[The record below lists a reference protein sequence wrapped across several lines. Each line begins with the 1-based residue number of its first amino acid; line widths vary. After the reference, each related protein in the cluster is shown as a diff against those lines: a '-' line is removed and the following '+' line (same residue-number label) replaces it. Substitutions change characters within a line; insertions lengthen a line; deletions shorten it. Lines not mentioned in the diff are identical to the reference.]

1 MAQQARPANVA
12 ALPLAGFPTTPGRPP
27 ASAPLAVPVA
37 SGVPPGAG
45 PAVTAA
51 SAAAA
56 AAAAAAV
63 RASTANPAV
72 GVPAVSRAP
81 AVAAVAVAPPPPMPV
96 PAPPQQQQT
105 VIGVDVQVPAG
116 VLDDGA
122 ALFTRV
128 PLQLHELTD
137 VRPAPAPPPAPV
149 PPRVPAGGGGG
160 TPSAMSVVSMAPSA
174 APTARPPA
182 LVRPPTPASVA
193 AAAAAAVAAAAAA
206 TTTRAGGP
214 LSAGVTAAS
223 STTTTT
229 SGGLVSAGPP
239 SGVGGGGLSS
249 GATGT
254 VPGGAT
260 VPPRLSL
267 RDFRNSATS
276 LAACGLPA
284 RLTEEALE
292 SVIDRAKGMSIGTG
306 LPPEEGA
313 RHVTVWHKVEGR
325 KIAGNAAPL
334 RRNLYRYLE
343 RHPECEVYLEQDKLL
358 DANGGVDPLTG
369 ESLTTF
375 HEEHVPIWHTL
386 EARKVTGNAA
396 PLKKNLAAYL
406 AKHKHCEVYDGQ
418 DKALKAAQQ
427 QAAAAA
433 AATAAGG
440 GAGGHGIG
448 MGMGTGGF
456 GSSGAGSTSTPSS
469 SSAVSEL
476 PAGLGPSAGGGGIG
490 VGGVGR
496 SGGVGTSGLG
506 VDGMDGGGVD
516 EDGVYGAGTVASP
529 ASMLLLSGGSSGN
542 GAPTGGSG
550 GVGGSGGGYQPG
562 LNDGEAEDEDDGGV
576 VVAGTHSG
584 LAHHTSPFPPVQVVQ
599 VDAFGEPTHHVRLGS
614 GGPDADIDG
623 VVSGGP
629 AGVSTGDE
637 VGGGGGRRR
646 GSIDGSGAGDSGM
659 EPNLLISS
667 SAQAEEM
674 AQAGVKHSAP
684 DGFGSGVSGGAL
696 PGAGSSA
703 VPIFVRTSG
712 VPSSATAAAA
722 AAATAGG
729 DLTWYELSSSWSN
742 MPAWRAAAATGAHA
756 VAMGIGGSADG
767 GAAVDGVGGSAAGGV
782 SGSVGV
788 AGVGRIPIPGRLG
801 VGNTG
806 THHHGVGLGGGGLL
820 SGSGGIMSGSVGD
833 GGHLRDDFM
842 LSGAGVGSFGG
853 GAMSVTLGNT
863 PGEVA
868 MLLGGGHTPV
878 GCSIDLDHAV
888 GGGEA
893 GMDFSPSNFLS
904 LYASPSERMLTL
916 MQQRK

>member
-12 ALPLAGFPTTPGRPP
+12 ALPLAAAPATPGRPP
-27 ASAPLAVPVA
+27 ASAPLAVPA
-37 SGVPPGAG
+37 AAGGVPPGG
-45 PAVTAA
+45 PGASGAAATAA
-51 SAAAA
+51 GAAAASRAAAA
-56 AAAAAAV
+56 AAA
-63 RASTANPAV
+63 P
-72 GVPAVSRAP
+72 VPV
-81 AVAAVAVAPPPPMPV
+81 PV
-96 PAPPQQQQT
+96 PAPPPPQQQT
-105 VIGVDVQVPAG
+105 VIGVDVRVPAG

-128 PLQLHELTD
+128 PLQLHELTG
-137 VRPAPAPPPAPV
+137 VRPAPAPAPAPV
-149 PPRVPAGGGGG
+149 PPRLPVSSG

-174 APTARPPA
+174 AHATARPPV
-182 LVRPPTPASVA
+182 LLHSPTPASVA

-206 TTTRAGGP
+206 ATARAGGP
-214 LSAGVTAAS
+214 PAAASAGAS
-223 STTTTT
+223 SASTSTTTA
-229 SGGLVSAGPP
+229 GGLLGAGLPGSVRGVVHP
-239 SGVGGGGLSS
+239 SGVSGSVAGGV
-249 GATGT
+249 A
-254 VPGGAT
+254 

-267 RDFRNSATS
+267 RDFQNSATS

-418 DKALKAAQQ
+418 DKALKVAQQ
-427 QAAAAA
+427 QAAAA

-440 GAGGHGIG
+440 AGGVGMGVG
-448 MGMGTGGF
+448 MGMVGLGSGGVA
-456 GSSGAGSTSTPSS
+456 SASTPSS
-469 SSAVSEL
+469 TSAVSEL
-476 PAGLGPSAGGGGIG
+476 PSGLGPPAGGGGVGAG
-490 VGGVGR
+490 VAGRGGI
-496 SGGVGTSGLG
+496 GTSGLG
-506 VDGMDGGGVD
+506 VDGLDGGGVED
-516 EDGVYGAGTVASP
+516 DGVYGAGTVASP
-529 ASMLLLSGGSSGN
+529 SSMLLSGGADGN
-542 GAPTGGSG
+542 GASRGGLGSV
-550 GVGGSGGGYQPG
+550 GVAGNGGGYPPG
-562 LNDGEAEDEDDGGV
+562 LHGIVADDEDDGGV
-576 VVAGTHSG
+576 VVAGTHPG
-584 LAHHTSPFPPVQVVQ
+584 LAAPHSSPFPRVQVVQ

-614 GGPDADIDG
+614 GGSGADADG

-629 AGVSTGDE
+629 AGVATGDK
-637 VGGGGGRRR
+637 VGGGGG
-646 GSIDGSGAGDSGM
+646 GGGIVGGGAGDNVM
-659 EPNLLISS
+659 EPSLLTTPPAQSEEVALASAKHPTSS
-667 SAQAEEM
+667 
-674 AQAGVKHSAP
+674 
-684 DGFGSGVSGGAL
+684 GFSSGVGSSAL
-696 PGAGSSA
+696 PGTGSSA

-712 VPSSATAAAA
+712 PPASATAAAT

-756 VAMGIGGSADG
+756 AAMGIGGGGEG
-767 GAAVDGVGGSAAGGV
+767 GAAADSVAGSAGGGV
-782 SGSVGV
+782 SGV
-788 AGVGRIPIPGRLG
+788 AGVSGVGSWGAPTPPNGSRGIPIPGRLG
-801 VGNTG
+801 VGSSG
-806 THHHGVGLGGGGLL
+806 THQHGVGVGGGGLL
-820 SGSGGIMSGSVGD
+820 GGPGGIMSGSGGD
-833 GGHLRDDFM
+833 GGHLRDDLM

-878 GCSIDLDHAV
+878 ACSIDLDHAA
-888 GGGEA
+888 GAGDA